1 MELNVYSS
9 EKFERGKR
17 WYVILAFI
25 MILVIFMCAYYKNWT
40 WIILMFLILWWYIYL
55 WLINVKEIKMKITD
69 EWLILWDKLIPR
81 TNLTWYVIEIN
92 KLRVAGE
99 LVNDDNRDVKV
110 AMLEKFPT
118 LKSMYSADDDNTQV
132 LYFKNAVATFS
143 SFTEKPEVIKF

>member
-25 MILVIFMCAYYKNWT
+25 MILVIFMCAYYRNWT

-92 KLRVAGE
+92 KNDQQIKNIVLLSEKYHSIHTISDTIENIKAF
-99 LVNDDNRDVKV
+99 VNQLDNYLPMVWEYNQTNR
-110 AMLEKFPT
+110 EKF
-118 LKSMYSADDDNTQV
+118 QR
-132 LYFKNAVATFS
+132 
-143 SFTEKPEVIKF
+143 VIKL

>member
-25 MILVIFMCAYYKNWT
+25 MILVIFMCAYYRNWT
-40 WIILMFLILWWYIYL
+40 WIVLMFLILWWYIYL

-92 KLRVAGE
+92 KNDQQIKNIVLLSEKYHSIHTISDTIENVKTF
-99 LVNDDNRDVKV
+99 VNQLDNYLPMVWEYNQTNR
-110 AMLEKFPT
+110 EKF
-118 LKSMYSADDDNTQV
+118 QR
-132 LYFKNAVATFS
+132 
-143 SFTEKPEVIKF
+143 VIKL

>member
-25 MILVIFMCAYYKNWT
+25 MILVIFMCAYYRNWT

-55 WLINVKEIKMKITD
+55 WLINVKEN

-92 KLRVAGE
+92 KNDQQIKNIVLLSEKYHSIHTISDTIENVKTF
-99 LVNDDNRDVKV
+99 VNQLDNYLPMVWEYNQTNR
-110 AMLEKFPT
+110 EKF
-118 LKSMYSADDDNTQV
+118 QR
-132 LYFKNAVATFS
+132 
-143 SFTEKPEVIKF
+143 VIKL

>member
-25 MILVIFMCAYYKNWT
+25 MILVIFMCAYYRNWT

-92 KLRVAGE
+92 K
-99 LVNDDNRDVKV
+99 NDQQIKNIVLLSEKYHSIHTISDTIENVKTFINQLDNYLPMVWEYNQTNR
-110 AMLEKFPT
+110 EKF
-118 LKSMYSADDDNTQV
+118 QR
-132 LYFKNAVATFS
+132 
-143 SFTEKPEVIKF
+143 VIKL

>member
-25 MILVIFMCAYYKNWT
+25 MILVIFMCAYYRNWT

-92 KLRVAGE
+92 KNNQQIKNIVLLSEKYHSIHTISDTIENVKTF
-99 LVNDDNRDVKV
+99 VNQLDNYLPMVWEYNQTNR
-110 AMLEKFPT
+110 EKF
-118 LKSMYSADDDNTQV
+118 QR
-132 LYFKNAVATFS
+132 
-143 SFTEKPEVIKF
+143 VIKL

>member
-9 EKFERGKR
+9 EKFETGKR

-25 MILVIFMCAYYKNWT
+25 MILVIFMCAYYRNWT

-92 KLRVAGE
+92 KNDQQIKNIVLLSEKYHSIHTISDTIENIKAF
-99 LVNDDNRDVKV
+99 VNQLDNYLPMVWEYNQTNR
-110 AMLEKFPT
+110 EKF
-118 LKSMYSADDDNTQV
+118 QR
-132 LYFKNAVATFS
+132 
-143 SFTEKPEVIKF
+143 VIKL

>member
-25 MILVIFMCAYYKNWT
+25 MILVIFMCAYYRNWT
-40 WIILMFLILWWYIYL
+40 WIILMFLILWGYIYL

-92 KLRVAGE
+92 KNDQQIKNIVLLSEKYHSIHTISDTIENVKTF
-99 LVNDDNRDVKV
+99 VNQLDNYLPMVWEYNQTNR
-110 AMLEKFPT
+110 EKF
-118 LKSMYSADDDNTQV
+118 QR
-132 LYFKNAVATFS
+132 
-143 SFTEKPEVIKF
+143 VIKL

>member
-9 EKFERGKR
+9 EKFERSKR

-25 MILVIFMCAYYKNWT
+25 MILVIFMCAYYRNWT

-81 TNLTWYVIEIN
+81 TKLTWYVIEIHKDSQEIKN
-92 KLRVAGE
+92 IVLLSEKQHSIHTISDTIENIKSFLAE
-99 LVNDDNRDVKV
+99 LDNFIPMVWEYNQTNR
-110 AMLEKFPT
+110 EKF
-118 LKSMYSADDDNTQV
+118 QR
-132 LYFKNAVATFS
+132 
-143 SFTEKPEVIKF
+143 VIKL

>member
-9 EKFERGKR
+9 EKFERSKR
-17 WYVILAFI
+17 WYVILAFV
-25 MILVIFMCAYYKNWT
+25 MILVIFMCAYYRNWT

-92 KLRVAGE
+92 KNDQQIKNIVLLSEKYHSIHTISDTIENVKTF
-99 LVNDDNRDVKV
+99 VNQLDNYLPMVWEYNQTNR
-110 AMLEKFPT
+110 EKF
-118 LKSMYSADDDNTQV
+118 QR
-132 LYFKNAVATFS
+132 
-143 SFTEKPEVIKF
+143 VIKL

>member
-25 MILVIFMCAYYKNWT
+25 MILVIFMCAYYRNWT

-81 TNLTWYVIEIN
+81 RNLTWYVIEIN
-92 KLRVAGE
+92 KNDQQIKNIVLLSEKYHSIHTISDTIENVKTF
-99 LVNDDNRDVKV
+99 VNQLDNYLPMVWEYNQTNR
-110 AMLEKFPT
+110 EKF
-118 LKSMYSADDDNTQV
+118 QR
-132 LYFKNAVATFS
+132 
-143 SFTEKPEVIKF
+143 VIKL

>member
-25 MILVIFMCAYYKNWT
+25 MILVIFMCAYYRNWT

-55 WLINVKEIKMKITD
+55 WLINIKEIKMKITD

-92 KLRVAGE
+92 KNDQQIKNIVLLSEKYHSIHTISDTIENVKTF
-99 LVNDDNRDVKV
+99 VNQLDNYLPMVWEYNQTNR
-110 AMLEKFPT
+110 EKF
-118 LKSMYSADDDNTQV
+118 QR
-132 LYFKNAVATFS
+132 
-143 SFTEKPEVIKF
+143 VIKL